1 MWQYLHSFGS
11 PKSVFLRLPAWIR
24 WYSSVFA
31 VLMTLGVVGG
41 LWIAPPDYQQGD
53 GFRIIYI
60 HVPSAFMAM
69 GVYSLMAGAAVVAL
83 VWRIKL
89 AFMVLQ
95 SSLVPGAWFTFL
107 ALFTGAVWGRPM
119 WGTWWIWDARLT
131 SVLILL
137 FIYLGLLALRSAMDN
152 QTQRDKACAVL
163 TLVGLVNIP
172 IIHYSVV
179 WWNTLHQGSTF
190 LRFAKPAMDIH
201 MLWPLLLT
209 LGAFASF
216 FMVVLFLRLRCEILQ
231 REKHT
236 TWLQEVVTHDA

>member
-1 MWQYLHSFGS
+1 MWAYLHSFAS
-11 PKSVFLRLPAWIR
+11 PKRIYFQIPTWIR
-24 WYSSVFA
+24 WYA
-31 VLMTLGVVGG
+31 WIAAALMVGGMVGG
-41 LWIAPPDYQQGD
+41 LLIAPPDYQQGD

-69 GVYSLMAGAAVVAL
+69 GVYSVMAGAAVIAL

-89 AFMVLQ
+89 AFMVLH
-95 SSLVPGAWFTFL
+95 SCLVPGAWFTFL

-137 FIYLGLLALRSAMDN
+137 FIYLGILALQSAMDN
-152 QTQRDKACAVL
+152 QTQRDKACAIV

-179 WWNTLHQGSTF
+179 WWNTLHQGATL
-190 LRFAKPAMDIH
+190 LRFAKPAMAMD
-201 MLWPLLLT
+201 MLWPLLLM

-216 FMVVLFLRLRCEILQ
+216 FVVVLLLRLRCEIVQ

-236 TWLQEVVTHDA
+236 AWLKKVLRHDP